1 MSFGA
6 VGGLG
11 TASARPP
18 RSDGGPLIIASVPP
32 YGNDGPRRRGRPPSP
47 LGLPRLRGPPRF
59 PTAVENSRSAARPV
73 YHRRAHLRTSTRRS
87 FPPMAT
93 ARSTSR
99 SSKDTYLGR
108 VVAGRYRLEALL
120 GEGGMGV
127 VYRARHVLIDRVV
140 ALKLI
145 RPDLRGETHLRA
157 WMLREARAANRVDH
171 AHIVEIHDVGETE
184 EGELYLVMEYLTGT
198 SLSSEI
204 AKGQMPITRAVDILE
219 QMTAA
224 LSRAHDLGVVHRDLK
239 SDNIM
244 LTTRGGRRDFVKI
257 LDFGLAALARDPRLA
272 PKGAVFG
279 TPEYMSPEQARG
291 DDAVPTS
298 DLYALGILFFEMT
311 TGQLPFRSS
320 DRDTLL
326 EMQRSSPS
334 PRPVTLRQDLPDTA
348 ERIILR
354 LLEKDPRRRFRDG
367 HHLSE
372 QLKALQR
379 TLPSTTWE
387 VQQQAEPPAAAPPP
401 PPAPTPGVVE
411 WSRRAAYFARMV
423 ARAYPN
429 GRAPAD
435 VQQAADQMW
444 ETAARASRLEGELAS
459 HQKKLEAIERRGR
472 ALRAEIGRKVEELAE
487 EESRTL
493 RDAAAERERVSS
505 LQQRLGEA
513 NQRWEAA
520 HQRAI
525 QAAAGSDGQTM
536 RAAFEEVGG
545 MRSRAQTLQEIIQEN
560 QQRVQTKENAAA
572 DLRRQ
577 IDELRAQL
585 QRYSDALEND
595 LSAGRERIATRVRE
609 ALGYEKTF
617 AQASEVLMTHLADRP
632 ECSELIE
639 ELRTEEARFNRR
651 AEQSQVAPAAPPDR
665 LIKA

>member
-1 MSFGA
+1 
-6 VGGLG
+6 
-11 TASARPP
+11 
-18 RSDGGPLIIASVPP
+18 
-32 YGNDGPRRRGRPPSP
+32 
-47 LGLPRLRGPPRF
+47 
-59 PTAVENSRSAARPV
+59 
-73 YHRRAHLRTSTRRS
+73 
-87 FPPMAT
+87 MAT
-93 ARSTSR
+93 ARSGAR
-99 SSKDTYLGR
+99 GNKKDTYLGR

-171 AHIVEIHDVGETE
+171 AHIVDIHDVGETE
-184 EGELYLVMEYLTGT
+184 DGELYLVMEYLTGR
-198 SLSSEI
+198 SLSSEV

-244 LTTRGGRRDFVKI
+244 LTVRGGRRDFVKI

-291 DDAVPTS
+291 DDAIPSS
-298 DLYALGILFFEMT
+298 DLYALGILFYEMS

-326 EMQRSSPS
+326 EMQRTSPA
-334 PRPVTLRQDLPDTA
+334 PRPVNLRKDLPEAA
-348 ERIILR
+348 EKIILQ

-372 QLKALQR
+372 ELKALQR
-379 TLPSTTWE
+379 RLPSTTWE
-387 VQQQAEPPAAAPPP
+387 VQQQAEPPRAAPPP

-423 ARAYPN
+423 ARAHPN
-429 GRAPAD
+429 GRAPAPI
-435 VQQAADQMW
+435 QQAADHMW
-444 ETAARASRLEGELAS
+444 ELSARASRLEGELAS

-493 RDAAAERERVSS
+493 RDAAAERERVT
-505 LQQRLGEA
+505 LLEQKLGQA
-513 NQRWEAA
+513 NAAWEVA
-520 HQRAI
+520 HARATQGNI
-525 QAAAGSDGQTM
+525 PPAEVHVI
-536 RAAFEEVGG
+536 FEEVGA
-545 MRSRAQTLQEIIQEN
+545 SRARSHTLQEVIGEHQT
-560 QQRVQTKENAAA
+560 RVQAKETTAG

-609 ALGYEKTF
+609 ALGYEKSF
-617 AQASEVLMTHLADRP
+617 IEASSTLMTHLKDRP
-632 ECSELIE
+632 ECAELVE
-639 ELRTEEARFNRR
+639 ELRIEEAKYQRN
-651 AEQSQVAPAAPPDR
+651 EVSQLAAVAAS
-665 LIKA
+665 